1 MDVSENKKI
10 MASNIKYYMEKN
22 NLTRQDLCNAL
33 GVKYTTLTEWIK
45 GNSYPR
51 IDKIE
56 LMANYFGISK
66 SDLVEYRH
74 SVVLDAFSGQIGENS
89 LLNSKDEYY
98 LNDKTKEIAQ
108 SIYDNK
114 ELGLLFDAAKDA
126 QPEDLE
132 MVHSMLLALKRK
144 EKGDD

>member
-74 SVVLDAFSGQIGENS
+74 SVVLDELSSCPFCGKRPYLEGYGNHWWARCGHCGALGPTRIGER
-89 LLNSKDEYY
+89 
-98 LNDKTKEIAQ
+98 
-108 SIYDNK
+108 
-114 ELGLLFDAAKDA
+114 AAV
-126 QPEDLE
+126 EFWNT
-132 MVHSMLLALKRK
+132 RK
-144 EKGDD
+144 G